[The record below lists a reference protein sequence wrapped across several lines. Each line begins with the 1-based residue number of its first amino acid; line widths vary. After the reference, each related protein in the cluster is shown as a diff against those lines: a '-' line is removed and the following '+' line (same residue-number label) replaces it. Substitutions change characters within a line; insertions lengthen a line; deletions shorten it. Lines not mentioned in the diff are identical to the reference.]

1 MGSHCGLA
9 DGKHS
14 SVGRSENGVPNG
26 PISPCGFKMVLA
38 SKVLKKH

>member
-14 SVGRSENGVPNG
+14 SVGVSENEVPNG
-26 PISPCGFKMVLA
+26 PTFHSGSKMMKA

>member
-26 PISPCGFKMVLA
+26 PIFRSGSKMVKA